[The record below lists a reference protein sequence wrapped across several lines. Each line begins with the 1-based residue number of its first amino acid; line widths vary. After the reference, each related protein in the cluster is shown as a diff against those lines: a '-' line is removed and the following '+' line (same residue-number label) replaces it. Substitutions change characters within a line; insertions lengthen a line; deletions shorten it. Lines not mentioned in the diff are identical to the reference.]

1 MEKISDDELMM
12 NCICE
17 MIDRRKAFG
26 LTPNR
31 DRCNRFSPSKI
42 SGTPLARFELV
53 QKLSLGFIE

>member
-26 LTPNR
+26 LTPTGTAVTDFHHR
-31 DRCNRFSPSKI
+31 KSP
-42 SGTPLARFELV
+42 ARH
-53 QKLSLGFIE
+53 